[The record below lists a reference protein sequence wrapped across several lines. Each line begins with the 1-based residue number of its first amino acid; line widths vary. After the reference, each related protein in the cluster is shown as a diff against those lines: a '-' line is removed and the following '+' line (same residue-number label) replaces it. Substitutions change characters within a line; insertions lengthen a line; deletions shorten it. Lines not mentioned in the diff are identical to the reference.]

1 MKLNKSAGFIFQ
13 ILMLIFIIIAINVMA
28 DIFDKTIDLTED
40 QRFTITDSTDELVAS
55 IDNPVL
61 IRVLLDGDLPAGF
74 KRLQA
79 STEDLL
85 AELRE
90 INPNL
95 VFEFED
101 PADGTAEEVKKRQ
114 KQLVDDQ
121 ILPTSLKF
129 FDGKEYVQKLIFPYA
144 LITYGT
150 RKMLVNLLEEQ
161 QPGQDQDIVLN
172 NSVSLLEYKFSNA
185 FQKLGS
191 PDIKKVLFTSGNG
204 EINPESSYNLQR
216 ELSKYYRIG
225 HVALDTITHI
235 DSSIS
240 IVIVAGPRL
249 RFNDKDL
256 FKLDQYLMNGGKILW
271 LVDKLN
277 PELDSISKYKFY
289 VPTDIETGLDEL
301 FFKYGFRLEPNLV
314 MDMESSSIP
323 QIIGMQGEQPQIE
336 LFKWLYHPLVTSRVD
351 HPIVKNIDR
360 VNLFFPASI
369 DTIKTE
375 IPVKKTP
382 LLISSNY
389 SRVQYNPMRLS
400 FEILKLPPDP
410 SKFNNPNQVMAMLL
424 EGEFESAYKNR
435 VSPEFKKALT
445 GLGLEYKE
453 KSIPT
458 RQLVVADSD
467 FIKNTISDKRDI
479 GYNKW
484 DKNYYKGNKDFILN
498 AIEYLLDDSDILKS
512 RSKEIKLRLLDAVKT
527 QKEKTKWQ
535 LINIGLP
542 LLFLLIFG
550 LLYNYFRKK
559 KYSTT

>member
-1 MKLNKSAGFIFQ
+1 
-13 ILMLIFIIIAINVMA
+13 LI
-28 DIFDKTIDLTED
+28 
-40 QRFTITDSTDELVAS
+40 
-55 IDNPVL
+55 
-61 IRVLLDGDLPAGF
+61 
-74 KRLQA
+74 
-79 STEDLL
+79 
-85 AELRE
+85 
-90 INPNL
+90 
-95 VFEFED
+95 
-101 PADGTAEEVKKRQ
+101 
-114 KQLVDDQ
+114 
-121 ILPTSLKF
+121 
-129 FDGKEYVQKLIFPYA
+129 
-144 LITYGT
+144 
-150 RKMLVNLLEEQ
+150 
-161 QPGQDQDIVLN
+161 
-172 NSVSLLEYKFSNA
+172 
-185 FQKLGS
+185 
-191 PDIKKVLFTSGNG
+191 
-204 EINPESSYNLQR
+204 
-216 ELSKYYRIG
+216 
-225 HVALDTITHI
+225 
-235 DSSIS
+235 
-240 IVIVAGPRL
+240 
-249 RFNDKDL
+249 
-256 FKLDQYLMNGGKILW
+256 
-271 LVDKLN
+271 
-277 PELDSISKYKFY
+277 
-289 VPTDIETGLDEL
+289 
-301 FFKYGFRLEPNLV
+301 
-314 MDMESSSIP
+314 
-323 QIIGMQGEQPQIE
+323 
-336 LFKWLYHPLVTSRVD
+336 
-351 HPIVKNIDR
+351 
-360 VNLFFPASI
+360 FPASI